1 MTKRTGLRFN
11 LDEPKDKVVYEYI
24 RSLDKSSYK
33 SINKFMIEAMY
44 QYIQSMTKLEEER
57 SVKELIQETIRDELK
72 AIFGSMLV
80 GQPIQTQSENISNT
94 PEDAK
99 AVISFLNSMA

>member
-33 SINKFMIEAMY
+33 SINKFMIEAIY
-44 QYIQSMTKLEEER
+44 QYIQSMTKLEEEK
-57 SVKELIQETIRDELK
+57 SIKELIQETIRDELK
-72 AIFGSMLV
+72 AIFGSMFV
-80 GQPIQTQSENISNT
+80 GQPMRAQPEHTTNT
-94 PEDAK
+94 PEETK
-99 AVISFLNSMA
+99 AVISFLNSME

>member
-24 RSLDKSSYK
+24 RSLDKRSYK

-44 QYIQSMTKLEEER
+44 QYIQSMAKLEEER

-80 GQPIQTQSENISNT
+80 GQPMQAQPEHTINT
-94 PEDAK
+94 PEETK
-99 AVISFLNSMA
+99 AVVNFLNSMT

>member
-33 SINKFMIEAMY
+33 SINKFMIEAIY
-44 QYIQSMTKLEEER
+44 QYIQSMTKLVEEK
-57 SVKELIQETIRDELK
+57 SIKELIQETIRDELK
-72 AIFGSMLV
+72 AIFSSMLV
-80 GQPIQTQSENISNT
+80 GQPMRAQPEHTTNT
-94 PEDAK
+94 PEETK
-99 AVISFLNSMA
+99 AVISFLNSME

>member
-44 QYIQSMTKLEEER
+44 QYIQSMAKLEEER
-57 SVKELIQETIRDELK
+57 SVKELIQETIRDEFK

-80 GQPIQTQSENISNT
+80 GQPMQPQPEHTPNT
-94 PEDAK
+94 PEETK
-99 AVISFLNSMA
+99 AVVNFLNSMA

>member
-11 LDEPKDKVVYEYI
+11 LDEPKDKIVYEYI

-44 QYIQSMTKLEEER
+44 QYIQSMAKLEEER
-57 SVKELIQETIRDELK
+57 SVKELIQETIRDEFK

-80 GQPIQTQSENISNT
+80 GQPIQPEHTSNT

-99 AVISFLNSMA
+99 AVISFLNSIS